1 MANPS
6 NDISDVGM
14 LALFLIVSLLAVALV
29 WLICR
34 SAKKTENPAK
44 KIRKTS
50 SPYDSIEKDD
60 NNTIVNSV
68 YNKNNNGLMRYRR
81 FNMTKKGK
89 MHYQVVKYDF

>member
-6 NDISDVGM
+6 NDISDEGMVG
-14 LALFLIVSLLAVALV
+14 LLLIITLLVGTIV

-34 SAKKTENPAK
+34 SAKKPSK

-50 SPYDSIEKDD
+50 SPYSSVDEDD
-60 NNTIVNSV
+60 KNTIINTS
-68 YNKNNNGLMRYRR
+68 YKHSNNGLMRYRR
-81 FNMTKKGK
+81 FNMAKKGK